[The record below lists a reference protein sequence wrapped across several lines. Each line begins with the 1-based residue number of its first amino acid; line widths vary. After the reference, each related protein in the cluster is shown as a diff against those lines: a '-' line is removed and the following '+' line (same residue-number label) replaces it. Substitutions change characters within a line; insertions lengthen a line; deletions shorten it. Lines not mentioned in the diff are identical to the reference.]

1 MNKNYY
7 THELTCCLYD
17 KLTHE
22 RFKARSAW
30 RVGVCEYAEMLLL
43 NIDDSIESHYSTFA
57 ELSKFSGFRRALLIG
72 AENWH
77 EFSWGGSALVYDWDI
92 ARTLCA
98 PWELRKT
105 DNGRKP
111 PNSREDWL
119 DVQERA
125 LIQAAALLWTLYM
138 SMTEDAGL
146 AAFLNC

>member
-22 RFKARSAW
+22 RFKVRSAW

-43 NIDDSIESHYSTFA
+43 NIDDAIEKNYSTFSD
-57 ELSKFSGFRRALLIG
+57 LSKFSGFRRALLLG
-72 AENWH
+72 AENWN
-77 EFSWGGSALVYDWDI
+77 EFSYGGSALVYDEDI
-92 ARTLCA
+92 ANALCA

-105 DNGRKP
+105 DHGRKQ
-111 PNSREDWL
+111 PNKSETWL
-119 DVQERA
+119 DVQARA
-125 LIQAAALLWTLYM
+125 LIQAASLLWTLYV

-146 AAFLNC
+146 SEFLNC